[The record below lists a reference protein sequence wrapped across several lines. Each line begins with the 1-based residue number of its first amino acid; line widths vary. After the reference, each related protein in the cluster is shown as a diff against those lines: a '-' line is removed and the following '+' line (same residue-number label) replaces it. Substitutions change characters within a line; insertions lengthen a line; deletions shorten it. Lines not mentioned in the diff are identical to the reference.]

1 MSKGRVEAFS
11 DGVLAI
17 ILTIMAFELKVPT
30 GGDLTALGP
39 LVPVFLTYA
48 LSFLTV
54 GTYWNNHHHL
64 FQAAGRVDSAVLWAN
79 LNLLFWLSLMPF
91 ATGWMGANSTAP
103 VPVAAYGVVMLLAA
117 FSYWNLQHI
126 LVSQAGPASVLAQA
140 IRSNRKGLVTL
151 AIVSCGIPCAI
162 FAPWLSQALYVS
174 SAAIWLVPDRQIEQ
188 ALNASSSRPA

>member
-39 LVPVFLTYA
+39 LVPLFLTYA

-54 GTYWNNHHHL
+54 AIFWSNHHHL
-64 FQAAGRVDSAVLWAN
+64 FQAAVRVDSAVLWAN
-79 LNLLFWLSLMPF
+79 LNLLFWLSLVPF
-91 ATGWMGANSTAP
+91 VTGWMGANSTAP
-103 VPVAAYGVVMLLAA
+103 VAVAAYGVVKLLAA
-117 FSYWNLQHI
+117 FSYRNLQHI
-126 LVSQAGPASVLAQA
+126 LVGQAAPASVLAQA
-140 IRSNRKGLVTL
+140 IRSDRKGLVTL

-162 FAPWLSQALYVS
+162 FAPWLSQALYVT
-174 SAAIWLVPDRQIEQ
+174 SAAIWLVPDSRIER
-188 ALNASSSRPA
+188 ALSAPSSRAA

>member
-1 MSKGRVEAFS
+1 
-11 DGVLAI
+11 
-17 ILTIMAFELKVPT
+17 MAFELKVPT

-48 LSFLTV
+48 LSFLNV

-103 VPVAAYGVVMLLAA
+103 VLVAAYGVGHALGCVFLLELATY
-117 FSYWNLQHI
+117 SCQPGR
-126 LVSQAGPASVLAQA
+126 AGIGP
-140 IRSNRKGLVTL
+140 RPGH
-151 AIVSCGIPCAI
+151 
-162 FAPWLSQALYVS
+162 
-174 SAAIWLVPDRQIEQ
+174 QIEPKGPRD
-188 ALNASSSRPA
+188 LGNRVVRHPLRDLRSVTFTSPLRE

>member
-1 MSKGRVEAFS
+1 MSKGCLEAFS

-17 ILTIMAFELKVPT
+17 ILTIMAFGLKVPT

-48 LSFLTV
+48 PSFLTV
-54 GTYWNNHHHL
+54 GTYWNNNHHL

-91 ATGWMGANSTAP
+91 ATGWMGANRTAP
-103 VPVAAYGVVMLLAA
+103 VPVAAYGMVMLLAA
-117 FSYWNLQHI
+117 FSCWNLQHV
-126 LVSQAGPASVLAQA
+126 LVSHAGPTSVLAQA
-140 IRSNRKGLVTL
+140 IRSDRKGLVTL
-151 AIVSCGIPCAI
+151 AIVTCGIPCAV

-174 SAAIWLVPDRQIEQ
+174 SEAIWHIPDRQIER
-188 ALNASSSRPA
+188 ALNASSSSPA